1 MKTEQDLIQLASQSI
16 EDLGGP
22 SAMNGENVHAVMFFL
37 TNVARTKRDALHA
50 FAAGMAQAQAK
61 AEGISS
67 HIDVDQC
74 TAYMVALRDP
84 SSQVRRFV
92 PLSSIE
98 LIVSAAMQQQAI
110 PATTTTNTP
119 IAAPHDFK
127 TIH

>member
-1 MKTEQDLIQLASQSI
+1 
-16 EDLGGP
+16 
-22 SAMNGENVHAVMFFL
+22 MNGENVHAVMFFL

-50 FAAGMAQAQAK
+50 FAAGMAKAQAK

-67 HIDVDQC
+67 HIDQC

-119 IAAPHDFK
+119 IAELHDFK
-127 TIH
+127 NIH